1 MVVIAV
7 FAFAV
12 YHPGYVLRGTMS
24 NDKEAKVSAV
34 SSGEE

>member
-1 MVVIAV
+1 MIVIAV

-12 YHPGYVLRGTMS
+12 YHPGNVLRGTMS
-24 NDKEAKVSAV
+24 DDKEANVYTV